1 MFLDILEWKNAFL
14 RYKNNKFKK
23 VEKLWFF
30 ERDSHDQKFA
40 IFPSFRF

>member
-14 RYKNNKFKK
+14 HYKKLKG

-30 ERDSHDQKFA
+30 ERG
-40 IFPSFRF
+40 